1 MRKYFLKHSNAR
13 QNKIDSDAWFHKLS
27 TKQMS
32 LPQNSNSYGSE
43 DVFETAVAS
52 KLKKFWFF

>member
-13 QNKIDSDAWFHKLS
+13 KNKIDSIACSNKLS

-32 LPQNSNSYGSE
+32 LPQNSDSYGSE
-43 DVFETAVAS
+43 HAFETAVAS
-52 KLKKFWFF
+52 KLNKF